1 MYGKDLNRRA
11 LESLVKCGALDSLD
25 YNRNQMLSSIQSVL
39 DTLDSDKRR
48 NVDGQLGF
56 FDTPQLQSEE
66 PAFSIDPMPDFSDA
80 DKLVMEK
87 EVTGMYLSGHPMGKY
102 LQMYEQIGATP
113 TGELLEDANEQTGR
127 HQDGEVLTL
136 LGVISS
142 VKLKVTKNG
151 SRMAFVMLEDMFGS
165 IELLVFPNV
174 LERHGELVAEGN
186 VVVAK
191 GRLSLTEEKDAKLVC
206 DTLSPPPQANGD
218 SAPRAAANAQPAEK
232 RRSSRPGLYLKLP
245 SKESF
250 CYRKAMRYI
259 AVFDGATPLYLYF
272 EDTKKLMQAPMQYR
286 VSINEVLLGALR
298 ELLGGENVALV
309 Q

>member
-1 MYGKDLNRRA
+1 M
-11 LESLVKCGALDSLD
+11 
-25 YNRNQMLSSIQSVL
+25 
-39 DTLDSDKRR
+39 
-48 NVDGQLGF
+48 
-56 FDTPQLQSEE
+56 
-66 PAFSIDPMPDFSDA
+66 
-80 DKLVMEK
+80 
-87 EVTGMYLSGHPMGKY
+87 
-102 LQMYEQIGATP
+102 
-113 TGELLEDANEQTGR
+113 
-127 HQDGEVLTL
+127 
-136 LGVISS
+136 
-142 VKLKVTKNG
+142 KLKVTKNG